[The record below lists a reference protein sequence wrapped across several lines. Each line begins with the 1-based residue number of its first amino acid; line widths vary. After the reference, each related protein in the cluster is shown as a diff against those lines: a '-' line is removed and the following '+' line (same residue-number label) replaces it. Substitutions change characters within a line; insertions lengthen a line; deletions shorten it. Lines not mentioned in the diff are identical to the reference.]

1 MLRED
6 GIRPFA
12 FVFPGQGS
20 QRQGMLD
27 VLPETE
33 DLDRLLDAAEALT
46 GLELRAIAALG
57 TDEDLA
63 DTRVAQPLLYLTDWA
78 WANAL
83 IDAGLSPD
91 AVAGHSLGE
100 FAALAIA
107 EVFSVEA
114 GLELVVERSRLMSS
128 VAAATPGGMV
138 AVLGMERELVGD
150 LIAPMSSVW
159 LANDNGPGQVILSG
173 TPKGLDKATA
183 ELTMAGARRVIPLK
197 LSGPFH
203 SPLMEPAREAFAEIL
218 DQTEFAPSLVPVL
231 QNTGPTPCTDPALIK
246 SRLALQMTAPV
257 RWNETMLAFR
267 DMGVEVLVEAGPGA
281 VLSGL
286 ARKVPGIDAASVEEA
301 GIETIAE
308 EVL

>member
-1 MLRED
+1 M
-6 GIRPFA
+6 RPFA

-27 VLPETE
+27 AVPETE
-33 DLDRLLDAAEALT
+33 DMDRLIDAAEALT
-46 GLELRAIAALG
+46 GLELRTIAALG

-63 DTRVAQPLLYLTDWA
+63 DTRVSQPLLYLADWA

-114 GLELVVERSRLMSS
+114 GLELVVERSRLMAA
-128 VAAATPGGMV
+128 VASATPGGMV
-138 AVLGMERELVGD
+138 AVLGMERDMVGD
-150 LIAPMSSVW
+150 LIAPMTSVW

-173 TPKGLDKATA
+173 TPNGLDKATA
-183 ELTMAGARRVIPLK
+183 ELTAAGARRIVPLK
-197 LSGPFH
+197 VSGPFH
-203 SPLMEPAREAFAEIL
+203 SPLMKPAADAFAEIL
-218 DQTEFAPSLVPVL
+218 DAAEFAPALVPVI
-231 QNTGPTPCTDPALIK
+231 QNTDPTPTTEPALIK
-246 SRLALQMTAPV
+246 ARLAMQITAPV
-257 RWNETMLAFR
+257 RWTETMLTLR
-267 DMGVEVLVEAGPGA
+267 DIGVEVLVEAGPGA
-281 VLSGL
+281 VLKGL
-286 ARKVPGIDAASVEEA
+286 ARKLEGIEAVAVEDA
-301 GIETIAE
+301 GIEKVAE